1 VDCGGREGMARVLG
15 KGKAILAT
23 LQRAFGDDVRL
34 EVDNTKKHVRL
45 LGERSAELLA
55 AAEVVAEIANG
66 EFPGK
71 IGEETVRAAAR
82 EKRAA
87 NDLAERTQREPAEPT
102 EHTAAA
108 ASGGERVSA
117 IFGEGAVGSEL
128 VVGAET
134 KPRLGFV
141 IGRGGQTIKGLEA
154 RSGCR
159 MKCDQRSKRVHVL
172 GKTPADAERGAEMVR
187 KLLREFDEKASAR
200 G

>member
-1 VDCGGREGMARVLG
+1 MARVLG
-15 KGKAILAT
+15 KGKAILA
-23 LQRAFGDDVRL
+23 LLRRAFGGDVRL
-34 EVDNTKKHVRL
+34 EVDDAKKHVRL
-45 LGERSAELLA
+45 LGERSEELLA

-66 EFPGK
+66 EFPGA
-71 IGEETVRAAAR
+71 IRVETVRAAAR

-102 EHTAAA
+102 EPTEPTAAT
-108 ASGGERVSA
+108 SGGEGVVSA

-128 VVGAET
+128 VVVAET
-134 KPRLGFV
+134 RPRLGFV
-141 IGRGGQTIKGLEA
+141 IGAGGRTIKGLEA

-159 MKCDQRSKRVHVL
+159 MKCDQGSKRVHVL

-187 KLLREFDEKASAR
+187 KLLRECDEKTSAR